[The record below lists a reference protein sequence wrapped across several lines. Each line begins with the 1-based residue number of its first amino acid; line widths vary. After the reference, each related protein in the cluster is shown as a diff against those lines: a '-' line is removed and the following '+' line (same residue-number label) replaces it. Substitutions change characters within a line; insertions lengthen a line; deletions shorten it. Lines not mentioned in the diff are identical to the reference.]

1 MIYYGLSFA
10 YLVGLLI
17 VSHILKSPELFPY
30 WNLLLIWSVLGMVDA
45 NLPSLSFGY
54 VDRPWFQYNEAA
66 AVRFVWL
73 SVVVSGIVYAYFV
86 TDVILD
92 VCDYCQISWVF
103 CFPPFSRS
111 LWIGERELEWKEEDV
126 DLASSSPARSLTDC
140 LTIKQKESPRLG
152 VAKESPSQKNKLFKS
167 RWGSGCRR

>member
-1 MIYYGLSFA
+1 MAQAVVNLIWLKSQPSILHRHLVPFMIYYGLSFA

-92 VCDYCQISWVF
+92 VCDYCQIS
-103 CFPPFSRS
+103 
-111 LWIGERELEWKEEDV
+111 
-126 DLASSSPARSLTDC
+126 
-140 LTIKQKESPRLG
+140 
-152 VAKESPSQKNKLFKS
+152 
-167 RWGSGCRR
+167 